1 MVAPSN
7 LFYIVND
14 KFRFIA
20 RLTPKAS
27 KNSIV
32 NLAHKTDGSVV
43 IKTSVT
49 ATPEAGKANTALLKL
64 LATEWK
70 LPKLALSI
78 INWATTLRKI
88 IEIATDRQI
97 VEPVLTAWIKR
108 RANKNVYLER

>member
-1 MVAPSN
+1 MVATYN

-14 KFRFIA
+14 KFRVIV

-27 KNSIV
+27 QNSIV
-32 NLAHKTDGSVV
+32 SLAHETDGSVV

-49 ATPEAGKANTALLKL
+49 AAPEAGKANTTLLKL

-70 LPKLALSI
+70 LPKSSLSI
-78 INWATTLRKI
+78 INGATTRRKI
-88 IEIATDRQI
+88 IEIAIDRQI

-108 RANKNVYLER
+108 RANQNVYLER

>member
-27 KNSIV
+27 QNWIV
-32 NLAHKTDGSVV
+32 SLAHETDGSVV
-43 IKTSVT
+43 IKTLVT
-49 ATPEAGKANTALLKL
+49 AAPEADKANTILLKL

-70 LPKLALSI
+70 LPKSSLSI
-78 INWATTLRKI
+78 INGATTRRKI
-88 IEIATDRQI
+88 IEIAIDRQI
-97 VEPVLTAWIKR
+97 VAPVLTARIKR
-108 RANKNVYLER
+108 RANTIVYLES